1 MQPLC
6 KEIRTVAASCEHLIS
21 HEPTTVLTDDEYSVL
36 TYYIAEL
43 QAILKV
49 QRTPENALVISLNNV
64 STMHNG

>member
-6 KEIRTVAASCEHLIS
+6 KEIRTFAYACEHLIS
-21 HEPTTVLTDDEYSVL
+21 REPTTVLTDDEYSLL

-49 QRTPENALVISLNNV
+49 QRNARERVTDIAQQPVNV
-64 STMHNG
+64 A

>member
-6 KEIRTVAASCEHLIS
+6 KEIRTFAYACEHLIS
-21 HEPTTVLTDDEYSVL
+21 REPTTVLTDDEYSVL

-49 QRTPENALVISLNNV
+49 RRNARERVTDIAQQPVNV
-64 STMHNG
+64 A

>member
-6 KEIRTVAASCEHLIS
+6 KEIRTFAYACEHLIS
-21 HEPTTVLTDDEYSVL
+21 REPTTVLTEDEYSLL

-49 QRTPENALVISLNNV
+49 QRNARERVTDIAQEPV
-64 STMHNG
+64 KVA